1 MSQADFWYVRFPDGR
16 ILRAASTTILRH
28 EMRAGH
34 IPLGSTVRRT
44 PGDEWVSLEWTQE
57 FADLVEQLAAAR
69 RDPEPQRRRNAARGN
84 SQPATRHAP
93 SEDAATVG
101 SRLDAARLHLVGVRG
116 YVEELLA
123 ALDST
128 LVAKKLLL
136 GVVAGLFLGALFAVQ
151 RAAWF
156 DDDKRWRIP
165 GWYVAVAAILV
176 LDLLTGLLTRLTY
189 VELSRLR
196 PARWREG
203 LDGLGGLTV
212 RVVLTHALI
221 RGSAWGLIVLLRW
234 LPHWLGPIGDESP
247 SIGREV
253 ASGTVMVL
261 GMVGEALLWTV
272 FFFWWLL
279 PPVLVVE
286 ESSVWRAL
294 RQWYALLRRHLGRV
308 ILYQSMAVGL
318 GVLVTAP
325 FLMLIAPLFL
335 PTFFPPQALREVA
348 GTTRAVLLGLACA
361 PMLVYWIVANVFI
374 YLNLRYGAG
383 SGR

>member
-1 MSQADFWYVRFPDGR
+1 
-16 ILRAASTTILRH
+16 
-28 EMRAGH
+28 
-34 IPLGSTVRRT
+34 
-44 PGDEWVSLEWTQE
+44 
-57 FADLVEQLAAAR
+57 
-69 RDPEPQRRRNAARGN
+69 
-84 SQPATRHAP
+84 
-93 SEDAATVG
+93 
-101 SRLDAARLHLVGVRG
+101 
-116 YVEELLA
+116 
-123 ALDST
+123 
-128 LVAKKLLL
+128 
-136 GVVAGLFLGALFAVQ
+136 
-151 RAAWF
+151 
-156 DDDKRWRIP
+156 
-165 GWYVAVAAILV
+165 VAVAAILV
-176 LDLLTGLLTRLTY
+176 LDLLASLLTRLTY

-325 FLMLIAPLFL
+325 FLVLIAPLFL